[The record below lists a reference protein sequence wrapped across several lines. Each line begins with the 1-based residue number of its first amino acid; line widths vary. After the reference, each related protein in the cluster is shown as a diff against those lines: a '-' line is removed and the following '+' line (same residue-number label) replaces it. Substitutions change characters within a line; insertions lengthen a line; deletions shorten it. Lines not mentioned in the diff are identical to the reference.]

1 MGLIVQE
8 MIQKHNLAIVMA
20 AQVILN
26 DIIARCP
33 IHNFYYTKLIVPGV
47 AGVLGIPA
55 LQPAV
60 VAIKEET
67 ELLFRRH

>member
-1 MGLIVQE
+1 
-8 MIQKHNLAIVMA
+8 MA